1 MKHGLIGFE
10 AIRNRRVNKEK
21 KRVMALENKDRDLIR
36 VNELSV
42 YIIQYSPILK
52 FNLMLI
58 ETIDFYLWTCR
69 TIACEYIKMHFNY
82 GVIAEGSL

>member
-1 MKHGLIGFE
+1 MIGFE

-21 KRVMALENKDRDLIR
+21 KRVMALENRDRDLIR

-42 YIIQYSPILK
+42 YIIQYSPILI

-58 ETIDFYLWTCR
+58 ETIDVYLWTYC
-69 TIACEYIKMHFNY
+69 TIVCEYIKMHLNY

>member
-10 AIRNRRVNKEK
+10 AIRNRRFNKEK
-21 KRVMALENKDRDLIR
+21 KRVMALENRDRDLIR

-69 TIACEYIKMHFNY
+69 TTACE
-82 GVIAEGSL
+82 

>member
-10 AIRNRRVNKEK
+10 SIRNRRVNKEK
-21 KRVMALENKDRDLIR
+21 KRVMALENRDRDLIR

-58 ETIDFYLWTCR
+58 ETIDFYLWTCH
-69 TIACEYIKMHFNY
+69 TTACE
-82 GVIAEGSL
+82 

>member
-10 AIRNRRVNKEK
+10 AIRNRHVNKEK
-21 KRVMALENKDRDLIR
+21 KRVMALENRDRDLIR

-69 TIACEYIKMHFNY
+69 TTACE
-82 GVIAEGSL
+82 

>member
-1 MKHGLIGFE
+1 M
-10 AIRNRRVNKEK
+10 
-21 KRVMALENKDRDLIR
+21 MALENRDRDLIR

-42 YIIQYSPILK
+42 YIIQYSPILI

-58 ETIDFYLWTCR
+58 ETIDVYLWTYC
-69 TIACEYIKMHFNY
+69 TIVCEYIKMHLNY

>member
-10 AIRNRRVNKEK
+10 AIGNRRVNKEK
-21 KRVMALENKDRDLIR
+21 KRVMALENRDRDLIR

-69 TIACEYIKMHFNY
+69 TTACE
-82 GVIAEGSL
+82 